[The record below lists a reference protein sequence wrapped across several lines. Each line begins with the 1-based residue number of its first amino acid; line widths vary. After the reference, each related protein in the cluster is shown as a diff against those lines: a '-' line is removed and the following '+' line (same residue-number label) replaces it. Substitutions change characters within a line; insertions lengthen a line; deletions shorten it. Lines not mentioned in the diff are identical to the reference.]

1 MANIISDFE
10 DMAARGL
17 ALPTKD
23 EKTAFDA
30 YDVHVWCHAPGLKEV
45 GNVPPKKY
53 RKARVL
59 LKWRKWNKSRF
70 QGGRWMY
77 STIQY

>member
-45 GNVPPKKY
+45 GNVPPKK
-53 RKARVL
+53 
-59 LKWRKWNKSRF
+59 
-70 QGGRWMY
+70 
-77 STIQY
+77 